1 MFTGIIESLG
11 KIIDVKVDRGN
22 IDFTIESD
30 IGKEL
35 KVDQSVSHNGVCL
48 TVTDTNNNH
57 HTVTAVKETL
67 DKSSLKNFSVNDLIN
82 LERAMK
88 LGERLDGHL
97 VQGHVDGIAKCIGV
111 SVNDG
116 SWIYKFE
123 FDISNEV
130 LLIEKGSIC
139 INGVSLTVFDIAENT
154 FKVTIIPYTYE
165 KQPGELMS
173 DLVSFHDTRDQLYDF
188 YEEKW
193 DMYPDENYVDWLF
206 NDISRFMNNDIPS
219 MVGISDG
226 NIEKMRRIYFFSDK
240 SDQYIFQFV
249 NYDMMIVFSSET
261 SINILIGCLTPRERL
276 QLLTFIHSIIGAF

>member
-11 KIIDVKVDRGN
+11 KITDLKVDRGN

-30 IGKEL
+30 ISKEL

-48 TVTDTNNNH
+48 TVIETNNST

-67 DKSSLKNFSVNDLIN
+67 DKSSLTNFSVNDLVN

-97 VQGHVDGIAKCIGV
+97 VQGHVDGVAKCLGI

-123 FDISNEV
+123 FDISNEM

-165 KQPGELMS
+165 NT
-173 DLVSFHDTRDQLYDF
+173 SFKTLK
-188 YEEKW
+188 EG
-193 DMYPDENYVDWLF
+193 
-206 NDISRFMNNDIPS
+206 DI
-219 MVGISDG
+219 V
-226 NIEKMRRIYFFSDK
+226 NIEF
-240 SDQYIFQFV
+240 
-249 NYDMMIVFSSET
+249 DM
-261 SINILIGCLTPRERL
+261 IGKYLAR
-276 QLLTFIHSIIGAF
+276 FNK

>member
-11 KIIDVKVDRGN
+11 KITDLKVDRGN

-30 IGKEL
+30 ISKEL

-48 TVTDTNNNH
+48 TVTDTNNNT

-67 DKSSLKNFSVNDLIN
+67 DKSSLTNFSVNDLVN

-97 VQGHVDGIAKCIGV
+97 VQGHVDGVAKCLGI
-111 SVNDG
+111 SVNEG

-123 FDISNEV
+123 FDISNEM

-165 KQPGELMS
+165 NTAFKTLKEG
-173 DLVSFHDTRDQLYDF
+173 
-188 YEEKW
+188 
-193 DMYPDENYVDWLF
+193 
-206 NDISRFMNNDIPS
+206 DI
-219 MVGISDG
+219 V
-226 NIEKMRRIYFFSDK
+226 NIEF
-240 SDQYIFQFV
+240 
-249 NYDMMIVFSSET
+249 DM
-261 SINILIGCLTPRERL
+261 IGKYLAR
-276 QLLTFIHSIIGAF
+276 FNK

>member
-11 KIIDVKVDRGN
+11 KITDLKVDRGN

-30 IGKEL
+30 ISKEL

-48 TVTDTNNNH
+48 TVTDTNNNT
-57 HTVTAVKETL
+57 HTVNAVKETL
-67 DKSSLKNFSVNDLIN
+67 DKSSLTNFLVNDLIN

-97 VQGHVDGIAKCIGV
+97 VQGHVDGVAKCLGV

-123 FDISNEV
+123 FDISNEM

-139 INGVSLTVFDIAENT
+139 INGVSLTVFDIVDNT

-165 KQPGELMS
+165 NT
-173 DLVSFHDTRDQLYDF
+173 SFKTLK
-188 YEEKW
+188 EG
-193 DMYPDENYVDWLF
+193 
-206 NDISRFMNNDIPS
+206 DI
-219 MVGISDG
+219 V
-226 NIEKMRRIYFFSDK
+226 NIEF
-240 SDQYIFQFV
+240 
-249 NYDMMIVFSSET
+249 DM
-261 SINILIGCLTPRERL
+261 IGKYLAR
-276 QLLTFIHSIIGAF
+276 FNK

>member
-11 KIIDVKVDRGN
+11 KITDIKVDKGN
-22 IDFTIESD
+22 IDFTIKSD
-30 IGKEL
+30 LGKEL

-48 TVTDTNNNH
+48 TVTEINSGA

-67 DKSSLKNFSVNDLIN
+67 NKSSLKNFAVNDLIN

-97 VQGHVDGIAKCIGV
+97 VQGHVDGVAKCLGV
-111 SVNDG
+111 LVNEG

-123 FDISNEV
+123 FDISNEM

-165 KQPGELMS
+165 NTAFKALKEG
-173 DLVSFHDTRDQLYDF
+173 
-188 YEEKW
+188 
-193 DMYPDENYVDWLF
+193 
-206 NDISRFMNNDIPS
+206 DI
-219 MVGISDG
+219 V
-226 NIEKMRRIYFFSDK
+226 NIEF
-240 SDQYIFQFV
+240 
-249 NYDMMIVFSSET
+249 DM
-261 SINILIGCLTPRERL
+261 IGKYLAR
-276 QLLTFIHSIIGAF
+276 FNK

>member
-11 KIIDVKVDRGN
+11 KVTNVKVDRGN
-22 IDFTIESD
+22 IDFTIESE
-30 IGKEL
+30 ISSEL
-35 KVDQSVSHNGVCL
+35 KIDQSVSHNGVCL
-48 TVTDTNNNH
+48 TVTETTDNT

-67 DKSSLKNFSVNDLIN
+67 EKSSLGSFSVDDLIN

-97 VQGHVDGIAKCIGV
+97 VQGHVDGIAKCVGV

-123 FDISNEV
+123 FNINNEM

-165 KQPGELMS
+165 NTQFKKLKEG
-173 DLVSFHDTRDQLYDF
+173 
-188 YEEKW
+188 
-193 DMYPDENYVDWLF
+193 
-206 NDISRFMNNDIPS
+206 DI
-219 MVGISDG
+219 V
-226 NIEKMRRIYFFSDK
+226 NIEF
-240 SDQYIFQFV
+240 
-249 NYDMMIVFSSET
+249 DM
-261 SINILIGCLTPRERL
+261 IGKYLAR
-276 QLLTFIHSIIGAF
+276 FNK

>member
-11 KIIDVKVDRGN
+11 KITDLKVDRGN

-30 IGKEL
+30 ISNDL

-48 TVTDTNNNH
+48 TVTETNNNT

-67 DKSSLKNFSVNDLIN
+67 DKSSLTNFLVNDLIN

-97 VQGHVDGIAKCIGV
+97 VQGHVDGVAKCLGI

-123 FDISNEV
+123 FDISNEM

-139 INGVSLTVFDIAENT
+139 INGVSLTVFDISENT

-165 KQPGELMS
+165 NT
-173 DLVSFHDTRDQLYDF
+173 SFKALK
-188 YEEKW
+188 EG
-193 DMYPDENYVDWLF
+193 
-206 NDISRFMNNDIPS
+206 DI
-219 MVGISDG
+219 V
-226 NIEKMRRIYFFSDK
+226 NIEF
-240 SDQYIFQFV
+240 
-249 NYDMMIVFSSET
+249 DM
-261 SINILIGCLTPRERL
+261 IGKYLAR
-276 QLLTFIHSIIGAF
+276 FNK

>member
-11 KIIDVKVDRGN
+11 KITDLKVDRGN

-30 IGKEL
+30 ISKEL

-48 TVTDTNNNH
+48 TVTETNNNT

-67 DKSSLKNFSVNDLIN
+67 DKSSLTNFLVNDLIN

-97 VQGHVDGIAKCIGV
+97 VQGHVDGVAKCLGI

-123 FDISNEV
+123 FDVSNEM

-139 INGVSLTVFDIAENT
+139 INGVSLTVFDIVENT
-154 FKVTIIPYTYE
+154 FNVTIIPYTYE
-165 KQPGELMS
+165 NT
-173 DLVSFHDTRDQLYDF
+173 SFKTLK
-188 YEEKW
+188 EG
-193 DMYPDENYVDWLF
+193 
-206 NDISRFMNNDIPS
+206 DI
-219 MVGISDG
+219 V
-226 NIEKMRRIYFFSDK
+226 NIEF
-240 SDQYIFQFV
+240 
-249 NYDMMIVFSSET
+249 DM
-261 SINILIGCLTPRERL
+261 IGKYLAR
-276 QLLTFIHSIIGAF
+276 FNK

>member
-11 KIIDVKVDRGN
+11 KIIDLKVDRGN

-30 IGKEL
+30 ISKEL

-48 TVTDTNNNH
+48 TVIESNNNT

-67 DKSSLKNFSVNDLIN
+67 DKSSMTKFSVNDLIN

-97 VQGHVDGIAKCIGV
+97 VQGHVDGVAKCIGV

-123 FDISNEV
+123 FDISNEM

-139 INGVSLTVFDIAENT
+139 INGVSLTVFDIVENT

-165 KQPGELMS
+165 NT
-173 DLVSFHDTRDQLYDF
+173 SFKTLK
-188 YEEKW
+188 EG
-193 DMYPDENYVDWLF
+193 
-206 NDISRFMNNDIPS
+206 DI
-219 MVGISDG
+219 V
-226 NIEKMRRIYFFSDK
+226 NIEF
-240 SDQYIFQFV
+240 
-249 NYDMMIVFSSET
+249 DM
-261 SINILIGCLTPRERL
+261 IGKYLAR
-276 QLLTFIHSIIGAF
+276 FNK

>member
-11 KIIDVKVDRGN
+11 KITDLKVDRGN

-30 IGKEL
+30 ISKEL

-48 TVTDTNNNH
+48 TVTETNNNT

-67 DKSSLKNFSVNDLIN
+67 DKSSLTNFLVNDLIN

-97 VQGHVDGIAKCIGV
+97 VQGHVDGVAKCLNV

-123 FDISNEV
+123 FDISNEM

-154 FKVTIIPYTYE
+154 FKITVIPYTYE
-165 KQPGELMS
+165 NT
-173 DLVSFHDTRDQLYDF
+173 SFKTLK
-188 YEEKW
+188 EG
-193 DMYPDENYVDWLF
+193 
-206 NDISRFMNNDIPS
+206 DI
-219 MVGISDG
+219 V
-226 NIEKMRRIYFFSDK
+226 NIEF
-240 SDQYIFQFV
+240 
-249 NYDMMIVFSSET
+249 DM
-261 SINILIGCLTPRERL
+261 IGKYLAR
-276 QLLTFIHSIIGAF
+276 FNK